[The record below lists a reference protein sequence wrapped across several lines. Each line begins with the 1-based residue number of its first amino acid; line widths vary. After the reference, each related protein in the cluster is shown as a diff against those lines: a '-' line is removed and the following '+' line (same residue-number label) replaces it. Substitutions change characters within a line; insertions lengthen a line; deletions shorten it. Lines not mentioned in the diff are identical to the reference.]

1 MNNEYKYLINLT
13 EAYLNNESIA
23 LKSDIDYNLL
33 ISLASKHNLLGVI
46 FCVINNAKN
55 KSIVDSE
62 IFSKLQQSFYD
73 LVYLVNLQQET
84 ANTAKCA
91 LKKAGIRFVCF
102 KGIDIK
108 KYYPVPE
115 SRMMGDI
122 DILIDECNKPAAKQA
137 LISSGF
143 KVKNENGPVWDF
155 TKNSIL
161 LELHGNLLNETID
174 KNNTIAY
181 FSNGINKAVFN
192 EYEGEFENTFQ
203 FEYLIAHIAH
213 HCRFYGA
220 GIKMVLDLAIM
231 LKYAAVDLNKAV
243 ADMNAAG
250 LGRFT
255 EEILSVCFKWYKI
268 GCQTIKNTAATEEF
282 LVSFGAFGFS
292 NRNKSAVVARK
303 NLEQG
308 KSTSPLLMR
317 LRLIFPSYGRL
328 RHLPYIK
335 FINGKPYLTPV
346 AWIYRI
352 FYNLKNKGS
361 FAVDTTLGLSN
372 KDTVPAAE
380 AELNYFKEI
389 GLI

>member
-1 MNNEYKYLINLT
+1 MNNEYKYLIKLT
-13 EAYLNNESIA
+13 ESYLNHESIT
-23 LKSDIDYNLL
+23 LKSDIDYSLL
-33 ISLASKHNLLGVI
+33 ISLASKHNLLGVL
-46 FCVINNAKN
+46 FCVISSAKN
-55 KSIVDSE
+55 KGMLDSE
-62 IFSKLQQSFYD
+62 IFNSLQQHFYD
-73 LVYLVNLQQET
+73 LVYLSNLQQQT
-84 ANTAKCA
+84 ADSAKSA

-102 KGIDIK
+102 KGMDIK

-122 DILIDECNKPAAKQA
+122 DILIDEHNKQHAKQA
-137 LISSGF
+137 LLSAGF

-155 TKNSIL
+155 TQNGIL

-174 KNNTIAY
+174 KKNTLAY
-181 FSNGINKAVFN
+181 FENGMEKANFIGC
-192 EYEGEFENTFQ
+192 EGEFDNTFQ

-231 LKYAAVDLNKAV
+231 LKFASLDLDKAI
-243 ADMNAAG
+243 ADMHTAG

-255 EEILSVCFKWYKI
+255 QEILAVCHKWYHL
-268 GCQTIKNTAATEEF
+268 GCSTIDNTDTTEEF

-308 KSTSPLLMR
+308 KNTSPLLMK
-317 LRLIFPSYGRL
+317 LRLIFPSYGKLRL
-328 RHLPYIK
+328 LPYIK
-335 FINGKPYLTPV
+335 FINGRPYLTPI

-352 FYNLKNKGS
+352 YYNLKHKGS
-361 FAVDTTLGLSN
+361 FAVDTALGLSDKN
-372 KDTVPAAE
+372 TVPAAE